1 MHSLDRIADGKSRTR
16 DELSYLVELNSY
28 IETSPLSGVEKMKN
42 FSKYITRQDLAYFL
56 MRYELFRK
64 VLNIHGSVVE
74 CGVFLG
80 GGLMSFAQCSAI
92 LEPINHQRRILGFD
106 TFEGFP
112 SLSEEDGGQT
122 DHRKMVGGLRSDAY
136 ADIQEAIRLFDK
148 NRFISHLPKVEL
160 VKGDAIKTIP
170 AYIESNPH
178 IVISLLYLDFD
189 LYEPTLVALRNF
201 LPRMPKGAIVA
212 FDELNSDDWPG
223 ETLAVLEEVGLRS
236 LRIERFFF
244 DSCRCYAVLE

>member
-1 MHSLDRIADGKSRTR
+1 MHSLDQMADGKSRPQ
-16 DELSYLVELNSY
+16 DELSLLVELNSY

-42 FSKYITRQDLAYFL
+42 FPKYIRRQDLAYFL

-64 VLNIHGSVVE
+64 VLDIHGSIVE

-112 SLSEEDGGQT
+112 SICEKDGEQT
-122 DHRKMVGGLRSDAY
+122 IHYKMVGGLRSDAY
-136 ADIQEAIRLFDK
+136 SDIQEAIRLFDE
-148 NRFISHLPKVEL
+148 NRYISHLPKVEL
-160 VKGDAIKTIP
+160 VKGDAIETIP
-170 AYIESNPH
+170 AYIENNPH
-178 IVISLLYLDFD
+178 TVISLLYLDFD
-189 LYEPTLVALRNF
+189 IYEPTLVALRNF

-212 FDELNSDDWPG
+212 FDELNASDWPG
-223 ETLAVLEEVGLRS
+223 ETLAVLEEVGLRH
-236 LRIERFFF
+236 LRLKRFSF

>member
-1 MHSLDRIADGKSRTR
+1 MQKLDRIADTKSRLP
-16 DELSYLVELNSY
+16 DELSYREELNSY
-28 IETSPLSGVEKMKN
+28 IEASPLSGVEKMKN
-42 FSKYITRQDLAYFL
+42 FAKYITRQDLSYFL
-56 MRYELFRK
+56 LRYELFRK
-64 VLNIHGSVVE
+64 VLNIHGSVLE

-92 LEPINHQRRILGFD
+92 LEPINHQRRIIGFD

-112 SLSEEDGGQT
+112 SLCEKDGGQT
-122 DHRKMVGGLRSDAY
+122 SIHKHEGGMRSDAY
-136 ADIQEAIRLFDK
+136 ADIQESIRLFDK
-148 NRFISHLPKVEL
+148 NRFISHIPKVEL
-160 VKGDAIKTIP
+160 VRGDAISTIP

-178 IVISLLYLDFD
+178 LVVSLLYLDFD

-201 LPRMPKGAIVA
+201 LPRMPKGAIVG
-212 FDELNSDDWPG
+212 FDELNADDWPG

-236 LRIERFFF
+236 LRIERFPF

>member
-1 MHSLDRIADGKSRTR
+1 MTNLDRIADTKSRTR
-16 DELSYLVELNSY
+16 DELSYREELNAY

-42 FSKYITRQDLAYFL
+42 FAKYIPRQDLAYFL

-64 VLNIHGSVVE
+64 VLDVHGHVVE

-80 GGLMSFAQCSAI
+80 GGLMGFAQCSAI
-92 LEPINHQRRILGFD
+92 LEPINNQRRIIGFD

-112 SLSEEDGGQT
+112 GLSEKDGGPT
-122 DHRKMVGGLRSDAY
+122 NVHKKVGGLRSDAY

-148 NRFISHLPKVEL
+148 NRFISHMQKVEL
-160 VKGDAIKTIP
+160 VKGDAVETIP
-170 AYIESNPH
+170 AYIENNQH
-178 IVISLLYLDFD
+178 LVVSLLYLDFD
-189 LYEPTLVALRNF
+189 LYEPTLAALRNF

-212 FDELNSDDWPG
+212 FDELNADDWPG

-236 LRIERFFF
+236 LRLERFFF
-244 DSCRCYAVLE
+244 DSCRCYAVLD